1 MKLLIADD
9 EKLARLRLKSLIAEI
24 DGDFQVVAEAT
35 NGLEAL
41 QKWKETQADVL
52 LLDIRMPEMDGLD
65 VAREIV
71 KYSFSIAVIFTTAYS
86 EHALQAFDANAID
99 YLLKPV
105 RKERL
110 INALNKAQTFNQSKW
125 QGMQSLTEGKIRS
138 HICVQVQGDMHLIAV
153 KDILYFQADQKYVT
167 IKTLEKDYLLDGSL
181 KSLEQEFSTLF
192 IRVHRNALA
201 SLMHIECLQKKPDS
215 QLMLKFLGLSEPLL
229 VSRRLAPTIR
239 SCLKGFNL
247 K

>member
-167 IKTLEKDYLLDGSL
+167 IKTLEKDYLLDESL
-181 KSLEQEFSTLF
+181 KSLEQEFSTQF

-201 SLMHIECLQKKPDS
+201 S
-215 QLMLKFLGLSEPLL
+215 
-229 VSRRLAPTIR
+229 
-239 SCLKGFNL
+239 
-247 K
+247 